1 MTYLNLNPNKC
12 WISLSIHTLDPWV
25 NVQYFLHFHAFL
37 VLTVNSC
44 ASQFLPTP
52 PRIAGSTPVNFV
64 DFRDKVR
71 DRGTML
77 SYWQVGL
84 HPFLGSLPKQNNI
97 IQQPLISGCL
107 GFKECVCKMKQTDLP
122 SFSCEQLKW
131 LWDSWMLTSKM
142 LVSFQPRHKVL
153 RIQLR
158 ILVQQ
163 KELRGAVHF
172 ATFQFKSELYMYQ
185 DVPSFWQIPG
195 QIAREMAQICH
206 KLSWERRRTATLSAA
221 PATTAAQLQISVPT
235 HLVAVRPPT
244 SAQHLIADTTD
255 RKTLFTGQGNQKRGP
270 DSALSLLMLLGLI
283 N

>member
-1 MTYLNLNPNKC
+1 
-12 WISLSIHTLDPWV
+12 
-25 NVQYFLHFHAFL
+25 
-37 VLTVNSC
+37 
-44 ASQFLPTP
+44 
-52 PRIAGSTPVNFV
+52 
-64 DFRDKVR
+64 
-71 DRGTML
+71 
-77 SYWQVGL
+77 
-84 HPFLGSLPKQNNI
+84 
-97 IQQPLISGCL
+97 
-107 GFKECVCKMKQTDLP
+107 
-122 SFSCEQLKW
+122 
-131 LWDSWMLTSKM
+131 
-142 LVSFQPRHKVL
+142 VL

-172 ATFQFKSELYMYQ
+172 ATFQFKSELYMCQ

-235 HLVAVRPPT
+235 HLVAVRPP
-244 SAQHLIADTTD
+244 QHLIADTTD
-255 RKTLFTGQGNQKRGP
+255 IKTLFTGQGNQKRGP

>member
-122 SFSCEQLKW
+122 SFSCEQLLKW

-142 LVSFQPRHKVL
+142 LLFPATAQSVKNPTQDFGAAKRTTWCSSFRHIPIQEWTLHVPRCAFLLTDSCSNRQRNGTNMSQVVM
-153 RIQLR
+153 RTPQDS
-158 ILVQQ
+158 
-163 KELRGAVHF
+163 HF
-172 ATFQFKSELYMYQ
+172 VGCAGDNS
-185 DVPSFWQIPG
+185 
-195 QIAREMAQICH
+195 
-206 KLSWERRRTATLSAA
+206 RTAANFCTYTSCGSAA
-221 PATTAAQLQISVPT
+221 TNKCTA
-235 HLVAVRPPT
+235 
-244 SAQHLIADTTD
+244 
-255 RKTLFTGQGNQKRGP
+255 P
-270 DSALSLLMLLGLI
+270 DSRHHR
-283 N
+283 